1 MSNELGNRFGRPD
14 LDRIG
19 IFSEAPYV
27 STGDKYNEK
36 KSDAF
41 LSERTKGKQFITN
54 PPKRG
59 HDSRDIYF
67 NKEFVRVFENEP
79 YTDLVALRRRW
90 RMQAKEKNI
99 VPVPF
104 RPSNVPPKPSGKGSP
119 FGTFDQQWPIE
130 RKNGDGI
137 PSFTAT
143 REPGRREQQGK
154 NFLTSPPKKGTGYG
168 YANVTIGK
176 VPEYTG
182 DPYNA
187 NEVATKKSHEE
198 HKRKVVGER
207 PFVTSSS
214 NTDYFSPFVSLMK
227 PSDAAAAAAA
237 GGKPSSAS
245 KRASKPSGPQPPFKP
260 SSCPGYTIN
269 KYPSAEEGGAGK
281 GQKGDDIGKPRGPAL
296 IFRPGGVPRTYPIRS
311 IIESNTPLCPPQW
324 IQQETATLVR
334 I

>member
-1 MSNELGNRFGRPD
+1 MSNELGNRFGKPD

-19 IFSEAPYV
+19 IFSEAPYI

-36 KSDAF
+36 KTDAF
-41 LSERTKGKQFITN
+41 LIDRVKGKQFITN

-59 HDSRDIYF
+59 HDTRDIFF

-90 RMQAKEKNI
+90 RLQAKEQNI
-99 VPVPF
+99 VPSPF

-130 RKNGDGI
+130 RKNNEGI
-137 PSFTAT
+137 PSFNAT
-143 REPGRREQQGK
+143 RDPPKHEQQK
-154 NFLTSPPKKGTGYG
+154 ANFLTSPSKKGTGYG

-176 VPEYTG
+176 AYEYTG

-187 NEVATKKSHEE
+187 TEQSVKKDHEE
-198 HKRKVVGER
+198 HKRRVVGER

-214 NTDYFSPFVSLMK
+214 NMGYFSPFISLVKTDGAAK
-227 PSDAAAAAAA
+227 P
-237 GGKPSSAS
+237 GKPTSA
-245 KRASKPSGPQPPFKP
+245 KKTAKPLEGQVPFKP
-260 SSCPGYTIN
+260 SSCPGFTIN
-269 KYPSAEEGGAGK
+269 KYPSAEEGGK
-281 GQKGDDIGKPRGPAL
+281 GRRAADEGGRPPRGPAL

-311 IIESNTPLCPPQW
+311 IIESNTPLAPPPW
-324 IQQETATLVR
+324 IQQETAALLRTS
-334 I
+334 